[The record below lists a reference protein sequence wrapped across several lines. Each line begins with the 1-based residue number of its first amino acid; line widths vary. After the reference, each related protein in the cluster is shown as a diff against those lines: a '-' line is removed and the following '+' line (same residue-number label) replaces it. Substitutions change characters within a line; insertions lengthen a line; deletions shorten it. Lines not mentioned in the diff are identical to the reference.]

1 LDDPLCPLVK
11 KMSPTVTAAV
21 AGADVGGGVLG
32 GGVLGGG
39 VLGGGVLGG
48 GVLGGGVLG
57 GGVLGGGV
65 LGELGDVG
73 VEALSSPQPTTRLVA
88 SIPPSSSSIV

>member
-1 LDDPLCPLVK
+1 LCPLWK
-11 KMSPTVTAAV
+11 KISPTVTAAV
-21 AGADVGGGVLG
+21 AGAEVGD
-32 GGVLGGG
+32 
-39 VLGGGVLGG
+39 
-48 GVLGGGVLG
+48 GVLG

-88 SIPPSSSSIV
+88 SIPPSNSSIV

>member
-1 LDDPLCPLVK
+1 LTATVSTAGLRDPLCPLWK

-48 GVLGGGVLG
+48 GGLGS
-57 GGVLGGGV
+57 GV

-88 SIPPSSSSIV
+88 SIPPSSSIV

>member
-1 LDDPLCPLVK
+1 LDDPFTPLVK
-11 KMSPTVTAAV
+11 KISPTVTAAV
-21 AGADVGGGVLG
+21 AGADAGGGVLG

-48 GVLGGGVLG
+48 GVF
-57 GGVLGGGV
+57 
-65 LGELGDVG
+65 GELGDVG
-73 VEALSSPQPTTRLVA
+73 VESLSSPQPTTRLVA